1 MGTRILRIMRM
12 NIDFL
17 VALRP
22 LRFDFYGL
30 DPPSA
35 ACQTMIYMMA
45 MITIQRNHGHH
56 INHIK
61 S

>member
-1 MGTRILRIMRM
+1 MGTRILRILRI
-12 NIDFL
+12 NIDFF

-35 ACQTMIYMMA
+35 ACQIMILYDL
-45 MITIQRNHGHH
+45 HDGHDYAGW
-56 INHIK
+56 
-61 S
+61 